1 MGELVALESVAREH
15 MGGAPGT
22 GKWASE
28 TQPPREGAA
37 SGASGFD
44 SSDAA
49 PSSRDASTEP
59 VAAKARRQSDAA
71 AADALRGGGTA
82 AAPPPGRTAA
92 AAPPTPPKL
101 DLAVDRL
108 GGWVSPKLDQEV
120 RPDRRLGIAQARRG
134 PRRAAAAAR
143 RAHLRRATD
152 PRRDVIFGDHVRAVR
167 LQADGRGGGGGAVAC
182 VPPAPR
188 NTLMTGDFKSPA
200 LTIARQATQNAIAAA
215 VAGLATG
222 SGAPR

>member
-71 AADALRGGGTA
+71 AADALLFGGPA
-82 AAPPPGRTAA
+82 AAPPPGRTAAAA

-108 GGWVSPKLDQEV
+108 GGWVSPKLDQ
-120 RPDRRLGIAQARRG
+120 DRHDRI
-134 PRRAAAAAR
+134 
-143 RAHLRRATD
+143 
-152 PRRDVIFGDHVRAVR
+152 
-167 LQADGRGGGGGAVAC
+167 GGWE
-182 VPPAPR
+182 
-188 NTLMTGDFKSPA
+188 
-200 LTIARQATQNAIAAA
+200 
-215 VAGLATG
+215 
-222 SGAPR
+222 

>member
-71 AADALRGGGTA
+71 AADALLFGGTA
-82 AAPPPGRTAA
+82 AAPPAVRTAA
-92 AAPPTPPKL
+92 AA
-101 DLAVDRL
+101 
-108 GGWVSPKLDQEV
+108 
-120 RPDRRLGIAQARRG
+120 
-134 PRRAAAAAR
+134 AAAATRASAYAPGGLAACVWRHVCGSTCVCFCAPATSATSVTPGRCAPGRCLGVFRGLLAPLQGFPRFGAR
-143 RAHLRRATD
+143 RQGAGPGASGTRSGLEEGGRRW
-152 PRRDVIFGDHVRAVR
+152 
-167 LQADGRGGGGGAVAC
+167 
-182 VPPAPR
+182 
-188 NTLMTGDFKSPA
+188 
-200 LTIARQATQNAIAAA
+200 RQMVLSI
-215 VAGLATG
+215 
-222 SGAPR
+222 